1 MTVDGT
7 DTDSRGASDLG
18 QLHRTAALGEQR
30 ASRSQDTGAV
40 ERGVRA
46 PRTGRWRP

>member
-1 MTVDGT
+1 MTVDGP
-7 DTDSRGASDLG
+7 DTDARGASDLG

-30 ASRSQDTGAV
+30 ASRGQDAGAI

-46 PRTGRWRP
+46 PRTGRWWP